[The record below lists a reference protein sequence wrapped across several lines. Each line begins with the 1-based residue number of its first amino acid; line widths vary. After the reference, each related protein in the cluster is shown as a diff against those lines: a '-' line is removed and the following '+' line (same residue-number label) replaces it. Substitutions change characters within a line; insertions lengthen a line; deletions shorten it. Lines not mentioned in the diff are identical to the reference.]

1 MEIIMIDLTEYTCC
15 FFGHR
20 EIAEKEELKTRLFNE
35 IENLIIGRRV
45 ENFLFGSK
53 SCFDDLCYDVVSEL
67 KSKYNIIKRI
77 YVRAE
82 FPEINNEYREYLL
95 RKYEDTYYPEKLI
108 GAGKA
113 AYVERNFEMIDNSNY
128 CICYFD
134 GEYTVSKKRKDRENS
149 TGKSG
154 TAIAYNYAVKKSKN
168 IINVFNG

>member
-1 MEIIMIDLTEYTCC
+1 MRDLTEYTCC

-45 ENFLFGSK
+45 EYFLFGSK

-108 GAGKA
+108 GEGKA